1 MINRFRQCGI
11 VILVLG
17 LGVSFSSGGID
28 GEIKKK
34 QEELARLRKEIEAIE
49 KRIRDSERRETVTLE
64 LLDNYDRQAVLVK
77 RLIGSLRDDEK
88 RLQRQIDT
96 TRTTI
101 GELQDQVSL
110 LKHHYARYV
119 RSAYKYGRTYDVELL
134 LSSRSLNQALIRAQ
148 YLQRFSE
155 QRRND
160 VTKLTTKREE
170 IERQNLILQS
180 QLMKQREI
188 IVEKSKEEARL
199 QKSMK
204 QRKQVLADIRKN
216 KKNFQREIER
226 KRIAARDIEQLIE
239 KLIEEERIRREREE
253 ARARERKEPIPA
265 PATGSF
271 DAMRGKLRWPV
282 EKGKIAAR
290 FGNQHHPILK
300 TVTQNTGIDIS
311 VPAGT
316 DVHAVAPG
324 EVSAIWWLPSFG
336 NLVIINHYNGYRTVY
351 AHLSEIEVRE
361 GEEVHEGMRIGK
373 SGESLAGPLVH
384 FEVWKFKEK
393 QDPELW
399 LRAR

>member
-1 MINRFRQCGI
+1 
-11 VILVLG
+11 
-17 LGVSFSSGGID
+17 
-28 GEIKKK
+28 
-34 QEELARLRKEIEAIE
+34 
-49 KRIRDSERRETVTLE
+49 
-64 LLDNYDRQAVLVK
+64 
-77 RLIGSLRDDEK
+77 LRDDEK
-88 RLQRQIDT
+88 RLRRQIDT
-96 TRTTI
+96 TRATI
-101 GELQDQVSL
+101 DELRNQVSF
-110 LKHHYARYV
+110 LKNHYAQYV
-119 RSAYKYGRTYDVELL
+119 RSAYKYGRTYDLELL
-134 LSSRSLNQALIRAQ
+134 LSSRSVNQALIRAR
-148 YLQRFSE
+148 YLQRFSQ

-160 VTKLTTKREE
+160 LARLTTKQEE

-180 QLMKQREI
+180 QLTKQREI
-188 IVEKSKEEARL
+188 IVEKSREEARL
-199 QKSMK
+199 QRSMK

-216 KKNFQREIER
+216 KKNFQREMER

-253 ARARERKEPIPA
+253 ARARERKEPVPA
-265 PATGSF
+265 PATGAF

-282 EKGKIAAR
+282 DKGKLVAR
-290 FGNQHHPILK
+290 FGMQQHPILK

-311 VPAGT
+311 VPPGT

-324 EVSAIWWLPSFG
+324 EVSTIWWLPSFG

-361 GEEVHEGMRIGK
+361 GEKVHEGMRIGK